1 MVALDARSSS
11 PRFSKG
17 AGGAKSGAMTVL
29 HLLGSP
35 RHGGAETFF
44 LDLLDALHRDGSP
57 QAAAIH
63 ANCDRE
69 AALSAMG
76 VPAYVLPFRPP
87 FDLSTGPK
95 IRRLARELGSRVLVQ
110 WMNRAGR
117 VVPRT
122 GPWTRIGRLGGY
134 YDLKYYRGA
143 DHLVANTRDIVDYIV
158 RQGWPAERV
167 NYIPNFAVPRDDPP
181 ASRAAEA
188 TPEGAPLLLCMGRLH
203 ADKAHDVSLQAL
215 AGLPGCWMWIAG
227 AGEDEH
233 KLKALARRLG
243 VAERVRFLGWRL
255 DASALYRAADICLF
269 PSRFEPL
276 GNTVIQAWAHR
287 IPLVTA
293 ASAGPGALVR
303 DEEDALL
310 VPIDDPAATT
320 AAVRRLLDDPA
331 LGRRLV
337 AAGAARLTGEF
348 APSRGVAQWRELFAR
363 FGEA

>member
-1 MVALDARSSS
+1 
-11 PRFSKG
+11 
-17 AGGAKSGAMTVL
+17 MTVL

-44 LDLLDALHRDGSP
+44 LDLLDALQRDGSP

-63 ANCDRE
+63 ANPDRE
-69 AALSAMG
+69 RALAAMS

-87 FDLSTGPK
+87 FDFATGRR
-95 IRRLARELGSRVLVQ
+95 IRRLAFRLEAKVLVQ

-117 VVPRT
+117 VVPRH

-143 DHLVANTRDIVDYIV
+143 DVLVGNTRDIVDYIV
-158 RQGWPAERV
+158 AEGWPTDRV
-167 NYIPNFAVPRDDPP
+167 RYIPNFAVAKADPP

-188 TPEGAPLLLCMGRLH
+188 TPEDAPLLLCMGRLH
-203 ADKAHDVSLQAL
+203 ADKAHDVSLHAL
-215 AGLPGCWMWIAG
+215 AELPGCWMWIAG
-227 AGEDEH
+227 AGEDERE
-233 KLKALARRLG
+233 LKALARRLG
-243 VAERVRFLGWRL
+243 VADRVRFLGWRL

-276 GNTVIQAWAHR
+276 GNTVIQAWAHQ

-303 DEEDALL
+303 AEEDALL
-310 VPIDDPAATT
+310 VPIEDARATA
-320 AAVRRLLDDPA
+320 AAVRRLLADPA
-331 LGRRLV
+331 LAGRLV
-337 AAGAARLTGEF
+337 QAGAARISGEF
-348 APSRGVAQWRELFAR
+348 APARVVAEWRELFAR
-363 FGEA
+363 FGER

>member
-1 MVALDARSSS
+1 MS
-11 PRFSKG
+11 
-17 AGGAKSGAMTVL
+17 VL

-44 LDLLDALHRDGSP
+44 LDLLEALQRDGSP
-57 QAAAIH
+57 QVAAIH
-63 ANCDRE
+63 ANADRE
-69 AALSAMG
+69 RALHAMG
-76 VPAYVLPFRPP
+76 VPTHVLPFRPP
-87 FDLSTGPK
+87 FDFSTGPR
-95 IRRLARELGSRVLVQ
+95 IRRLAQALGAKVLVQ

-117 VVPRT
+117 VVPRR

-143 DHLVANTRDIVDYIV
+143 DYLIGNTRDIVDYLV
-158 RQGWPAERV
+158 REGWPTDRV
-167 NYIPNFAVPRDDPP
+167 DYIPNFATPKDDPP
-181 ASRAAEA
+181 ASRALEN
-188 TPEGAPLLLCMGRLH
+188 TPDDAPLLLCMGRLH
-203 ADKAHDVSLQAL
+203 SDKAHDISLHAL
-215 AGLPGCWMWIAG
+215 AELPGCYMWIAG

-233 KLKALARRLG
+233 KLKSLARRLG
-243 VAERVRFLGWRL
+243 VAPRVRFLGWRL

-303 DEEDALL
+303 ADEDALL
-310 VPIDDPAATT
+310 VPIDDAVATG
-320 AAVRRLLDDPA
+320 AAVRRLLADPA
-331 LGRRLV
+331 LGARLV
-337 AAGAARLTGEF
+337 EAGAARITGEF
-348 APSRGVAQWRELFAR
+348 APARVVAQWRELFAR

>member
-1 MVALDARSSS
+1 MS
-11 PRFSKG
+11 
-17 AGGAKSGAMTVL
+17 VL

-44 LDLLDALHRDGSP
+44 LDLLDALQRDGSP

-63 ANCDRE
+63 ANADRE
-69 AALSAMG
+69 RALYTMG

-87 FDLSTGPK
+87 FDFSTGPR
-95 IRRLARELGSRVLVQ
+95 IRKLAQALGSSVLVQ

-117 VVPRT
+117 VVPRK

-143 DHLVANTRDIVDYIV
+143 DYLIGNTRDIVDYLV
-158 RQGWPAERV
+158 REGWPKDRV
-167 NYIPNFAVPRDDPP
+167 DYIPNFATPRDDPA
-181 ASRAAEA
+181 ASRAAEK
-188 TPEGAPLLLCMGRLH
+188 TPEDAPLLLCMGRLH
-203 ADKAHDVSLQAL
+203 SDKAHDVSLRAL
-215 AGLPGCWMWIAG
+215 AELPGCYMWIAG
-227 AGEDEH
+227 AGEDEY
-233 KLKALARRLG
+233 KLKALAHRLG
-243 VAERVRFLGWRL
+243 VAARVRFLGWRL

-293 ASAGPGALVR
+293 ASAGPAALVQA
-303 DEEDALL
+303 DLDALL
-310 VPIDDPAATT
+310 VPINDPAATA
-320 AAVRRLLDDPA
+320 AAVRRLLADTA
-331 LGRRLV
+331 LGARL
-337 AAGAARLTGEF
+337 AEAGAARITGEF
-348 APSRGVAQWRELFAR
+348 APARVVAQWRELFAR

>member
-1 MVALDARSSS
+1 
-11 PRFSKG
+11 
-17 AGGAKSGAMTVL
+17 MTVL

-44 LDLLDALHRDGSP
+44 LDLLDALQRDGSP

-63 ANCDRE
+63 ANADRE
-69 AALSAMG
+69 AALHAMG

-87 FDLSTGPK
+87 FDLSTGPR
-95 IRRLARELGSRVLVQ
+95 IRRLAAALGSRVLVQ

-117 VVPRT
+117 VMPRR

-143 DHLVANTRDIVDYIV
+143 DFLIGNTRDIVDYIV
-158 RQGWPAERV
+158 REGWPADRV
-167 NYIPNFAVPRDDPP
+167 DYIPNFATPRDDAP
-181 ASRAAEA
+181 ASRAALD
-188 TPEGAPLLLCMGRLH
+188 TPADASLLLCMGRLH
-203 ADKAHDVSLQAL
+203 SDKAHDVSLRAL
-215 AGLPGCWMWIAG
+215 AELPGCYLWIAG
-227 AGEDEH
+227 AGEDEA

-255 DASALYRAADICLF
+255 DASALYRAADVCLF

-303 DEEDALL
+303 PEEDALL
-310 VPIDDPAATT
+310 VPIDDPPATA
-320 AAVRRLLDDPA
+320 AAVRRLLGDPV
-331 LGRRLV
+331 LGAQLV
-337 AAGAARLTGEF
+337 EAGAARVTGEF
-348 APSRGVAQWRELFAR
+348 APARVVAQWRELFAR
-363 FGEA
+363 FGEG

>member
-1 MVALDARSSS
+1 
-11 PRFSKG
+11 
-17 AGGAKSGAMTVL
+17 MTVL

-44 LDLLDALHRDGSP
+44 LDLLDALNRDGSA

-63 ANCDRE
+63 ANRDRE
-69 AALSAMG
+69 AALQRIG

-87 FDLSTGPK
+87 FDFSTGPT
-95 IRRLARELGSRVLVQ
+95 IRRLAKTLGSRVLVQ

-117 VVPRT
+117 VVPRR

-143 DHLVANTRDIVDYIV
+143 DHLVGNTRDIVDYIV
-158 RQGWPAERV
+158 GAGWPKARV
-167 NYIPNFAVPRDDPP
+167 DYIPNFAVAREAEP
-181 ASRAAEA
+181 ASRATER
-188 TPEGAPLLLCMGRLH
+188 TPQDAPLLLCMGRLH
-203 ADKAHDVSLQAL
+203 SDKAHDVSLHAL
-215 AGLPGCWMWIAG
+215 AELPGCWMWIAG
-227 AGEDEH
+227 AGEDEA

-243 VAERVRFLGWRL
+243 VEGRVRFLGWRL
-255 DASALYRAADICLF
+255 DASALYHAADVCLF

-303 DEEDALL
+303 AEEDALL
-310 VPIDDPAATT
+310 VPIDDAPATA
-320 AAVRRLLDDPA
+320 AAVRRLLADRPLA
-331 LGRRLV
+331 AQLV
-337 AAGAARLTGEF
+337 EAGAARVTGEF
-348 APSRGVAQWRELFAR
+348 APPQVVAQWRELFAR
-363 FGEA
+363 FGET

>member
-1 MVALDARSSS
+1 
-11 PRFSKG
+11 
-17 AGGAKSGAMTVL
+17 MTVL

-44 LDLLDALHRDGSP
+44 LDLLDALQRDGSP

-63 ANCDRE
+63 ANADRE
-69 AALSAMG
+69 RALLAMG
-76 VPAYVLPFRPP
+76 VPAHVLPFRPP
-87 FDLSTGPK
+87 FDLVTGRR
-95 IRRLARELGSRVLVQ
+95 IRRLARRLDARVLVQ

-117 VVPRT
+117 VVPRQ

-143 DHLVANTRDIVDYIV
+143 DFLVGNTRDIVDYIV
-158 RQGWPAERV
+158 RQGWPADRV
-167 NYIPNFAVPRDDPP
+167 DYIPNFAVPKDDAP
-181 ASRAAEA
+181 ASRAAET
-188 TPEGAPLLLCMGRLH
+188 TPQDAPLLLCMGRLH
-203 ADKAHDVSLQAL
+203 ADKAHDVSLRAL
-215 AGLPGCWMWIAG
+215 AELPGCWMWIAG

-233 KLKALARRLG
+233 KLKGLARRLD

-276 GNTVIQAWAHR
+276 GNTVIQAWAHH

-303 DEEDALL
+303 PEEDALL
-310 VPIDDPAATT
+310 VPIDDAPATA
-320 AAVRRLLDDPA
+320 AAVRRLLADPA
-331 LGRRLV
+331 LAQRLV
-337 AAGAARLTGEF
+337 QAGASRITGEF
-348 APSRGVAQWRELFAR
+348 APARVVAQWRELFAR
-363 FGEA
+363 FGEG

>member
-1 MVALDARSSS
+1 
-11 PRFSKG
+11 
-17 AGGAKSGAMTVL
+17 MTVL

-44 LDLLDALHRDGSP
+44 LDLLDALQRDGSP

-63 ANCDRE
+63 ANADRE
-69 AALSAMG
+69 RALAAMG
-76 VPAYVLPFRPP
+76 VPSYVLPFNPP
-87 FDLSTGPK
+87 FDLSTGPR
-95 IRRLARELGSRVLVQ
+95 IRKLAQALGCKVLVQ

-117 VVPRT
+117 VVPRQ

-143 DHLVANTRDIVDYIV
+143 DYLIGNTRDIVDYLV
-158 RQGWPAERV
+158 REGWPADRV
-167 NYIPNFAVPRDDPP
+167 DYIPNFAVPKDDPP
-181 ASRAAEA
+181 VARATLD
-188 TPEGAPLLLCMGRLH
+188 TPDDAPLLLCMGRLH
-203 ADKAHDVSLQAL
+203 SDKAHDVSLTAL
-215 AGLPGCWMWIAG
+215 ADLPGCFLWIAG

-303 DEEDALL
+303 AEEDALL
-310 VPIDDPAATT
+310 VPIDDATAT
-320 AAVRRLLDDPA
+320 ATAVRRLLVDPA
-331 LGRRLV
+331 LAARLV
-337 AAGAARLTGEF
+337 EAGAARITGEF
-348 APSRGVAQWRELFAR
+348 APARVVAQWRALFAR
-363 FGEA
+363 FGEG